1 MNFKNITQ
9 KVPALKFLLENT
21 PILSN
26 LGEKELHSSPFY
38 LKANLLNTE
47 FDYITTAQ
55 NWYFSLENSNTLDTL
70 IHSLEDFSGTLKR
83 LKNGEILDDL
93 DYFEIKKGALTLQ
106 AIKTFLDQNPCTL
119 FTLESV
125 QPVIHILDPENTQL
139 PHFYIYSSYDDSLRD
154 KRKLYDQAQDQTI
167 KDQLFLDISQI
178 EDQIR
183 KRLSISLRQYTPIL
197 ESNLNHIAHLDV
209 WIAKGKLAKAWN
221 CCRPIINNN
230 GLKYNGL
237 FHPIVKNRL
246 AKENKEFQPVDINLQ
261 HQPTL
266 ITGANMSGKTIL
278 LKSVA
283 FAQWMFQLGF
293 FVPAEEAEL
302 ELVEEI
308 LFSVGDQSSEMSGL
322 SSFAFE
328 ILFINEIIK
337 EVKKGRK
344 LLILVDELA
353 RTTNP
358 TEGTIFV
365 NAFLEIMNQYPNF
378 CLVTTHYSGVKTKCR
393 RLRVK
398 GLQINENNRNIE
410 PKDLNQ
416 YMDYTLIEIFNE
428 EVPQEAIKIAQIL
441 GVDADFLQIAQ
452 NLLNE
457 SKNN

>member
-9 KVPALKFLLENT
+9 KVPALKYLLDHT
-21 PILSN
+21 PVLSN
-26 LGEKELHSSPFY
+26 LGEKALHSSPFY
-38 LKANLLNTE
+38 LKANQLETE
-47 FDYITTAQ
+47 LDHISVIQHWYITLQ
-55 NWYFSLENSNTLDTL
+55 NSNPLDLL
-70 IHSLEDFSGTLKR
+70 IHSLQDFSGTLKR

-93 DYFEIKKGALTLQ
+93 DYYEIKKGALTIQ
-106 AIKTFLDQNPCTL
+106 SIKDFLDQNPLTL
-119 FTLESV
+119 FALESL
-125 QPVIHILDPENTQL
+125 QPVIHILDPENTHL
-139 PHFYIYSSYDDSLRD
+139 PHFYIYAAYDDSLRE
-154 KRKLYDQAQDQTI
+154 KRKLYDHEPDLLL
-167 KDQLFLDISQI
+167 KEQLFFEISQM

-183 KRLSISLRQYTPIL
+183 KRLSISLRQYIPIL
-197 ESNLNHIAHLDV
+197 ETNLSNIAHLDV
-209 WIAKGKLAKAWN
+209 WIAKAKLAKEWN
-221 CCRPIINNN
+221 CCRPSISDKGIHY
-230 GLKYNGL
+230 KGL
-237 FHPIVKNRL
+237 FHPIVKERL
-246 AKENKEFQPVDINLQ
+246 ASEKKQFQAVDIDLH

-283 FAQWMFQLGF
+283 FAQWMFQLGY
-293 FVPAEEAEL
+293 FVPAQEAQL

-308 LFSVGDQSSEMSGL
+308 FFSVGDQSSELSGL

-358 TEGTIFV
+358 IEGTILV
-365 NAFLEIMNQYPNF
+365 NTFLEIMNQYPNF

-398 GLQINENNRNIE
+398 GLQINEKIE
-410 PKDLNQ
+410 NVQPKDLNQ

-441 GVDADFLQIAQ
+441 GVDSDFLDLAKKY
-452 NLLNE
+452 
-457 SKNN
+457 S

>member
-9 KVPALKFLLENT
+9 KVPALKFLMDHT

-26 LGEKELHSSPFY
+26 VGEKALHSSPFY
-38 LKANLLNTE
+38 LK
-47 FDYITTAQ
+47 TTQLEAELENISVIQ
-55 NWYFSLENSNTLDTL
+55 HWYFSLENSKSLDLL
-70 IHSLEDFSGTLKR
+70 IHTLQDFSGILKR

-93 DYFEIKKGALTLQ
+93 DYFEIKKGALTMQ
-106 AIKTFLDQNPCTL
+106 SIKAFLDQTPFTL
-119 FTLESV
+119 FTLDSL
-125 QPVIHILDPENTQL
+125 QPVIHILDPENTLL
-139 PHFYIYSSYDDSLRD
+139 PYFYIYSAYDESLRD
-154 KRKLYDQAQDQTI
+154 KRKNYDQSQDQSV
-167 KDQLFLDISQI
+167 KEQLFIEISQM

-209 WIAKGKLAKAWN
+209 WIAKAKLAKEWN
-221 CCRPIINNN
+221 CCRPSISTKGIYY
-230 GLKYNGL
+230 KGL
-237 FHPIVKNRL
+237 FHPIVKERL
-246 AKENKEFQPVDINLQ
+246 ASENKQFQAVEIDLQ

-293 FVPAEEAEL
+293 FVPAQEASL

-308 LFSVGDQSSEMSGL
+308 FFSVGDQSSELSGL

-358 TEGTIFV
+358 IEGTILV
-365 NAFLEIMNQYPNF
+365 NAFLEIMHQYPNF

-398 GLQINENNRNIE
+398 GLQINEKIE
-410 PKDLNQ
+410 NVQPKDLNQ